1 MIHQAKDDSDYF
13 IHNDIG
19 YNLGLSNLHAAL
31 GFAQIKNIKLFKKMK
46 KNIFFQYKKNIKK
59 TYFFELVE
67 KKDYIDSNYWLIIIK
82 TKKKFNIKKII
93 LYLKKNNIQSRCY
106 GIQIIC
112 KSLSPNMKKLI

>member
-1 MIHQAKDDSDYF
+1 MIHQAKDDADYF

-31 GFAQIKNIKLFKKMK
+31 GFAQIKNIKLFKKKK
-46 KNIFFQYKKNIKK
+46 KNIFFQYKMNIKK

-82 TKKKFNIKKII
+82 TKKKFNIKKLFFI
-93 LYLKKNNIQSRCY
+93 
-106 GIQIIC
+106 
-112 KSLSPNMKKLI
+112 